1 MEEKH
6 SDLLE
11 RKEGL
16 GVVENDLEE
25 RSVIQVL
32 LKSLSQSKLKSKS

>member
-11 RKEGL
+11 RKEDP
-16 GVVENDLEE
+16 GVEESDLEE

>member
-11 RKEGL
+11 RKEGS
-16 GVVENDLEE
+16 GVEESDLEE

-32 LKSLSQSKLKSKS
+32 LKSLSQSKLKSKF

>member
-11 RKEGL
+11 RKEGS
-16 GVVENDLEE
+16 GVEE
-25 RSVIQVL
+25 CGIIKIIVTIQVEVQVL
-32 LKSLSQSKLKSKS
+32 VTLF